1 MPLYEYICLA
11 CEDRFD
17 ARRGLTESDPPCP
30 SCGQDRVRKQ
40 LSLFASGGNG
50 GTVSAGSAGCACGGA
65 CACGH

>member
-17 ARRGLTESDPPCP
+17 ARRALEGAEPSCP
-30 SCGQDRVRKQ
+30 SCGADRVRRQ
-40 LSLFASGGNG
+40 LSMFASAGNGGPVGGNG
-50 GTVSAGSAGCACGGA
+50 GCACGGA